1 MGNFPSTP
9 ECFRDALI
17 SAILNPIA
25 AILFGAALLVFIWG
39 IVEMLWALSEGG
51 DTSQGKQHMFWGIIG
66 LFIMTVAYGILQIA
80 TNTFGLT
87 ILTAA
92 CTQ

>member
-9 ECFRDALI
+9 EAFRDALV

-25 AILFGAALLVFIWG
+25 ALLFGAALLVFIWG
-39 IVEMLWALSEGG
+39 IVQFLMALSSGG
-51 DTSQGKQHMFWGIIG
+51 DTSQGKQHMFWGIVG

-80 TNTFGLT
+80 ANTFGLT
-87 ILTAA
+87 VPR
-92 CTQ
+92 